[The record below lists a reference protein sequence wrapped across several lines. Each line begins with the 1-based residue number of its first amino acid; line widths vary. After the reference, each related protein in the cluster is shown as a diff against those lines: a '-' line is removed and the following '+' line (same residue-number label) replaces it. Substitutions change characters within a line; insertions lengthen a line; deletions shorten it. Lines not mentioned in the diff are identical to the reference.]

1 MIQKLTLMMHLS
13 LILVQKILTA
23 PSKLQKFS
31 KGVQCK
37 KVVWYV
43 IIDFW
48 EKVLEQV
55 VPWKTKQTD
64 YEKIIQR

>member
-1 MIQKLTLMMHLS
+1 M
-13 LILVQKILTA
+13 QKIFLA
-23 PSKLQKFS
+23 LSKLQKLS

-43 IIDFW
+43 SIDFW
-48 EKVLEQV
+48 EKVLEQD